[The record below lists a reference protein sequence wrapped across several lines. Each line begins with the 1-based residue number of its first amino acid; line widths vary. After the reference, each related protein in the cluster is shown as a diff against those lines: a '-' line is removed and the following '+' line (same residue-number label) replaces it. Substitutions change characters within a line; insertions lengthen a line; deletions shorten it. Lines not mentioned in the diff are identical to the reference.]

1 MADAAL
7 MDTCKDFVIALG
19 RAEKTLTTVG
29 KDLPKEERKRQV
41 EEFFRWLD
49 TSPEAPQ
56 GLVRDIARE
65 LVGQLTAFLMY
76 DEFKGSTS
84 NYIV

>member
-1 MADAAL
+1 MAEPVL
-7 MDTCKDFVIALG
+7 MDSCKDFVIALG
-19 RAEKTLTTVG
+19 RAEKTISTVG
-29 KDLPKEERKRQV
+29 KDMPKDERKRQV

-56 GLVRDIARE
+56 GLVKDIARE
-65 LVGQLTAFLMY
+65 LVAQLTAYMMY
-76 DEFKGSTS
+76 DDFKGSTD